1 VRKSWAALL
10 AVPLAAGV
18 AGLLVGLALAPLSPW
33 AQESREEVGA
43 DAAAEGREA
52 SASAAPQRE
61 PAAVPSG
68 VALPEAADEPAPI
81 RRGPL
86 PLPYATVIDFA
97 TLDLDADG
105 ADEVIEL
112 FAAIEEDERGRR
124 MWDDGQRWMLR
135 VRDVE
140 TGEGWL
146 LFDDFVQL
154 GRLSFR
160 AVETTEPPPV
170 LVVELATGAGVR
182 VWTLRY
188 EPGRDA
194 FVEGSSVAAHGN
206 VVHETPADIDRAV
219 RLTGRRIPGG

>member
-1 VRKSWAALL
+1 VSRSGAALL
-10 AVPLAAGV
+10 GVVLVAGV

-33 AQESREEVGA
+33 ARESWEQVGA
-43 DAAAEGREA
+43 DTTAEGREA
-52 SASAAPQRE
+52 SASAALQRE
-61 PAAVPSG
+61 PAATLSG
-68 VALPEAADEPAPI
+68 APLPEATDEPAPI
-81 RRGPL
+81 RRGSL
-86 PLPYATVIDFA
+86 PRPYATVIDFA

-105 ADEVIEL
+105 ADEVVEL
-112 FAAIEEDERGRR
+112 FAAVEEDERGRR

-135 VRDVE
+135 VRDSE
-140 TGEGWL
+140 AGEGWL
-146 LFDDFVQL
+146 LFDDFVQI
-154 GRLSFR
+154 GRLAFR

-206 VVHETPADIDRAV
+206 VVHETPADID
-219 RLTGRRIPGG
+219 